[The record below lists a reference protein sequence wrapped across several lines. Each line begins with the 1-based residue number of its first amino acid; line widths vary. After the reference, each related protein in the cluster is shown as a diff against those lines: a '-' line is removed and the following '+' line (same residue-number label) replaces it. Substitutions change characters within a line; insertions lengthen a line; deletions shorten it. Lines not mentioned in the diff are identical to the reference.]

1 MSDELEGQEPK
12 NDDAPKVEDKH
23 ANLRGL
29 DEDDY
34 IQIIEKTR
42 AEAANRRLERKSKTA
57 AEEKIAEDAK
67 KWQEHLNS
75 QKSATEK
82 LSDEARQLQAEL
94 DELRLEK
101 LQRSIADEF
110 ELDPDLVEFVTGSNE
125 TEMRA
130 KAKKLAE
137 REAKVPGSKDLRG
150 GARGRPVVPKI
161 NAGGQFLQHLGDN
174 L

>member
-12 NDDAPKVEDKH
+12 NDEIKKVEEDKH

-42 AEAANRRLERKSKTA
+42 AEAANKRKQKTA
-57 AEEKIAEDAK
+57 AEEKLAEDAK
-67 KWQEHLNS
+67 KWQEHIDS
-75 QKSATEK
+75 QKTVTEK
-82 LSDEARQLQAEL
+82 LSDEAKQLQAEL

-137 REAKVPGSKDLRG
+137 REAKVPGAKDFRG
-150 GARGRPVVPKI
+150 GNRGTPVTPKI
-161 NAGGQFLQHLGDN
+161 NVGGQFLQHLGDN

>member
-12 NDDAPKVEDKH
+12 NDEIKKVEEDKH

-42 AEAANRRLERKSKTA
+42 AEAANKRKQKTA
-57 AEEKIAEDAK
+57 AEEKLAEDAK
-67 KWQEHLNS
+67 KWQEHLDS

-82 LSDEARQLQAEL
+82 LSDEAKQLKAEL
-94 DELRLEK
+94 EQLRLEK

-110 ELDPDLVEFVTGSNE
+110 ELDPDLVEFVTGSDE

-137 REAKVPGSKDLRG
+137 RETKVPGSRDLRG
-150 GARGRPVVPKI
+150 GNRGVPVTPKI
-161 NAGGQFLQHLGDN
+161 NVGGQFLQRLGDN